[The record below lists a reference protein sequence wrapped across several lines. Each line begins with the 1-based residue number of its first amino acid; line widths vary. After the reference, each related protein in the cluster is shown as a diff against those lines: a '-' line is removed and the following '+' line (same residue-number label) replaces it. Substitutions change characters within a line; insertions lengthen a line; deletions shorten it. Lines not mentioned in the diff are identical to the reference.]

1 MREELSNSLKLAMK
15 ARDAQRISTIRLIN
29 ATIKDRDIAV
39 RSEDNVKGV
48 SDEEILS
55 ILAKMIK
62 QRQESA
68 KQYEEA
74 GRIELAEQE
83 LTEISIIEDFLPKQM
98 TRSEMIETVDKTIH
112 IISKLAKHNTICKVR
127 VIAIIQTTLQK
138 TITIQSIHII
148 FVIIATSKD
157 IVSPGPTENVSSA
170 CSDLAKQY
178 D

>member
-29 ATIKDRDIAV
+29 AAIKDRDIAV

-74 GRIELAEQE
+74 GRIELAEHE
-83 LTEISIIEDFLPKQM
+83 LTEIRIIEDFLPKQM
-98 TRSEMIETVDKTIH
+98 TQSEMIDVVDKTIEEIKAVSIRDMGKVMGILKEKH
-112 IISKLAKHNTICKVR
+112 AGKMDLSQAGARAKEI
-127 VIAIIQTTLQK
+127 L
-138 TITIQSIHII
+138 SG
-148 FVIIATSKD
+148 S
-157 IVSPGPTENVSSA
+157 
-170 CSDLAKQY
+170 
-178 D
+178 

>member
-1 MREELSNSLKLAMK
+1 MREELTNSLKLAMK

-39 RSEDNVKGV
+39 RSEENVRGV

-98 TRSEMIETVDKTIH
+98 TRSEMIETVDKTIQEMKAVSIRDMGKVMGALKQNH
-112 IISKLAKHNTICKVR
+112 SGKMDFGQAGARAKEILSKA
-127 VIAIIQTTLQK
+127 
-138 TITIQSIHII
+138 
-148 FVIIATSKD
+148 
-157 IVSPGPTENVSSA
+157 
-170 CSDLAKQY
+170 
-178 D
+178 